1 MKKANGFL
9 SKLTRKNIVWFL
21 RLSCAILLA
30 FMLFA
35 LVFQEKSWLLALI
48 FSLALYGSFIINGY
62 LDNIKIAKTVLYT
75 FEFCLLLAYSLL
87 YNNFYLS
94 TIYSLILVDF
104 YLTNSLKS
112 NIFYGICC
120 YIGYV
125 TAIVLSTYFT
135 TPNFNVPALATK
147 LLSDLIYFVL
157 VFCITNMLSA
167 IINKNKEIS
176 KNLSDLAEREK
187 KLQEAYNTLKEITKL
202 EERNRIAKQIHDTTG
217 HSITTIIMQTEA
229 AKCIIDTDKEGAKQ
243 KIISAN
249 LQAITALEEL
259 RKSVH
264 LLSGDNTKFNLS
276 NALEKLIS
284 ETNADSDVSI
294 RAKYPENV
302 DIDEDIAFFIYSS
315 FKEGLSNGLRHGK
328 STAFFFE
335 LKITD
340 NTVKFLLSDNG
351 TGANTL
357 SLGYGLNSMKKTAE
371 SFGGTIDFSTDSGEG
386 FEIKMT
392 LPTKKD

>member
-1 MKKANGFL
+1 MKKLNGIFGALTNRSFL
-9 SKLTRKNIVWFL
+9 WFL
-21 RLSCAILLA
+21 RVACAVLLA
-30 FMLFA
+30 FMLSM
-35 LVFQEKSWLLALI
+35 LIFQESRWFLALALSI
-48 FSLALYGSFIINGY
+48 ALYGLFIINGY
-62 LDNIKIAKTVLYT
+62 IYKIKVAKTVL
-75 FEFCLLLAYSLL
+75 FALEFCILLVYSLL

-104 YLTNSLKS
+104 YLTNTLKS
-112 NIFYGICC
+112 NLVYGFCC
-120 YIGYV
+120 YLGYDIS
-125 TAIVLSTYFT
+125 IVLSTYFST
-135 TPNFNVPALATK
+135 ETLNIPALATK
-147 LLSDLIYFVL
+147 LLSDLIIFVL

-176 KNLSDLAEREK
+176 KNLTELAEREK
-187 KLQEAYNTLKEITKL
+187 RLQEAYDSLKEITKL

-229 AKCIIDTDKEGAKQ
+229 AKCIIDTDKDGAKQ

-249 LQAITALEEL
+249 LQAINALEEL

-264 LLSGDNTKFNLS
+264 LLSGDNTKFNLA

-284 ETNADSDVSI
+284 ETNGSSEISI
-294 RAKYPENV
+294 RAKYPTEF

-315 FKEGLSNGLRHGK
+315 FKEGLSNGLRHGG

-335 LKITD
+335 LKIVED
-340 NTVKFLLSDNG
+340 KINFLLSDNG
-351 TGANTL
+351 TGSKDLN
-357 SLGYGLNSMKKTAE
+357 LGYGLTSMYNMAK
-371 SFGGTIDFSTDSGEG
+371 SFGGSVEFSTEVDEG
-386 FEIKMT
+386 FEIKMV